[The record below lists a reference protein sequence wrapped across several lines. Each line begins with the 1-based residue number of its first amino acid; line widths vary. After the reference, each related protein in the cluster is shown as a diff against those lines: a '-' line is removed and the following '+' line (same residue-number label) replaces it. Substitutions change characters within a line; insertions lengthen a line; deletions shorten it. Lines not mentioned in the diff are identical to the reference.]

1 MGRILGYMARSA
13 GPWSQALDGEPL
25 EATLVSLSTVPY
37 GWGVGFYHGDEILHI
52 KRPQTE
58 DIEFDWRTVA
68 KDISSDCIVAHVREP
83 SIGSFRTENTHPFR
97 MRQWLFAHSG
107 AISGF
112 AEHRSTLIASLP
124 DFVQRNVRGDTDSE
138 VFFHMIL
145 SELFA
150 SGHLEAPDP
159 DPLMVIGAIRG
170 AVQRLADTGA
180 PLAEHRLNIVLTNG
194 RLMLALRHGSPMAYV
209 QRTGPSRD
217 RLRASRHA
225 QDVPD
230 YVLVAGNL
238 SEIPGDYA
246 EIPEGQVL
254 TIDRDLRVALHPL

>member
-13 GPWSQALDGEPL
+13 SPWSQALEGEPL

-52 KRPQTE
+52 KRPHTE
-58 DIEFDWRTVA
+58 DIEFDWRSIA
-68 KDISSDCIVAHVREP
+68 KDIVSDCIIAHVREP
-83 SIGSFRTENTHPFR
+83 SVGSFRTENTHPFR

-112 AEHRSTLIASLP
+112 ADLRSKLIASLP
-124 DFVQRNVRGDTDSE
+124 DFMQRNVRGDTDSE

-145 SELFA
+145 AELFA
-150 SGHLEAPDP
+150 TGQLEMPDP
-159 DPLMVIGAIRG
+159 DPLSVIGAIRT
-170 AVQRLADTGA
+170 AVQSLSDTGA
-180 PLAEHRLNIVLTNG
+180 PAASHILNIVLTNG
-194 RLMLALRHGSPMAYV
+194 RMMVALRHGAPVAYV

-217 RLRASRHA
+217 RLRTSQRS

-238 SEIPGDYA
+238 A
-246 EIPEGQVL
+246 EIPADYTAIPESQVL
-254 TIDRDLRVALHPL
+254 IIDRDLRVALHPL